1 MGLIV
6 SEPVCLTI
14 VLLLDSNNIISYD
27 IIRVGCYNQN
37 SKIYFL
43 LEFLL
48 SIYKTIKYHLDR
60 LPPKKLVQ
68 QNNLSIP

>member
-1 MGLIV
+1 MIL
-6 SEPVCLTI
+6 SEWAA
-14 VLLLDSNNIISYD
+14 
-27 IIRVGCYNQN
+27 IIRIAKY
-37 SKIYFL
+37 IFL